1 MQSAP
6 GALLLV
12 LLATFQA
19 AELPPADCIR
29 LLRRARIEQMGQDP
43 SRALVTLRE
52 AVEAFPHEVIPVS
65 ALLEHL
71 RLHGAAQDEL
81 SKLRQLLAA
90 RLADGE
96 HPVPTGTLQYLMQVP
111 EAEADDLVPVLAA
124 VVRRLESAPQ
134 DLELL
139 KAQAVLNDRLG
150 NTKEVQATLRR
161 MIAIRATP
169 ELHGEC
175 LAVDRETG
183 EWAEAVSHLRELVRM
198 DPESPYLR
206 MGYIEALAKRG
217 DYDELV
223 RQLDHLTGRFDVL
236 DLATRS
242 TLYDVLLQA
251 AWNLRDLGA
260 DDKAEAVF
268 RRLLALN
275 PDDADARQAVLYLYS
290 NEEERRAHEAS
301 LKQKWEQESH
311 PETLLAEGTRL
322 FISGD
327 DEAGFAMLQRAFAAL
342 PGSEV
347 ASFNYGLAAVR
358 LERWP
363 EAAEAFERA
372 VKLNPERAESQ
383 LHRGLALV
391 QLQRF
396 PEAIGPLD
404 RALALQPDLFQAH
417 YLLYQ
422 CHETLGH
429 ADKAQEHL
437 ARYKAAAPAAPE

>member
-1 MQSAP
+1 MQPAS

-19 AELPPADCIR
+19 AELPPADCVR
-29 LLRRARIEQMGQDP
+29 LLRRARVEQMGQDP
-43 SRALVTLRE
+43 SKALATLRE
-52 AVEAFPHEVIPVS
+52 AVEKFPHEVIPVS

-71 RLHGAAQDEL
+71 TQHGAAPDEL

-111 EAEADDLVPVLAA
+111 DAQAEDLAPVLAA

-139 KAQAVLNDRLG
+139 EAQAVLNDRLG
-150 NTKEVQATLRR
+150 NTKEVQATLRK
-161 MIAIRATP
+161 MLAIRPTP
-169 ELHGEC
+169 ELHGQC
-175 LAVDRETG
+175 LLVDRETG
-183 EWAEAVSHLRELVRM
+183 EWAEAVGHLRELVRM

-206 MGYIEALAKRG
+206 MGYIEGLAKVG

-223 RQLDHLTGRFDVL
+223 RQLDHVTGRLDVL
-236 DLATRS
+236 DVVARS

-260 DDKAEAVF
+260 NDKAEAVF
-268 RRLLALN
+268 RRLLALDPN
-275 PDDADARQAVLYLYS
+275 DADARQAVLYLYS

-301 LKQKWEQESH
+301 LKQKWEQESE
-311 PETLLAEGTRL
+311 PGALLEEGTRL

-327 DEAGFAMLQRAFAAL
+327 VEAGFAMLQRAFAAL

-347 ASFNYGLAAVR
+347 ASVNYGLAAVR

-372 VKLNPERAESQ
+372 VKLNPDRAES
-383 LHRGLALV
+383 LFHRGLALV
-391 QLQRF
+391 RLQRF
-396 PEAIGPLD
+396 SEAIELLD
-404 RALALQPDLFQAH
+404 RALVLQPDLFQAH
-417 YLLYQ
+417 FLLYQ
-422 CHETLGH
+422 CHASLGN

-437 ARYKAAAPAAPE
+437 ARYKAAAPDPE